1 MSVAIRKLG
10 KAAKKRLKR
19 YRQAEDSFVFHTGN
33 RNPGNYVNP
42 PKMDINMAEEF
53 LSSGGR
59 QFILTPNKTK
69 TRKKRKKGRGSLPL
83 RKS

>member
-1 MSVAIRKLG
+1 MIAMRKLG

-19 YRQAEDSFVFHTGN
+19 YRQAEDAFIFHTGN
-33 RNPGNYVNP
+33 RNPANYVNP

-59 QFILTPNKTK
+59 QFILTPNKAK
-69 TRKKRKKGRGSLPL
+69 TRRRRKKGRGSLPL
-83 RKS
+83 NKKR